1 MRRSKFNRPLTIAL
15 DDRLFEYIK
24 RESDRKEISYAE
36 FVREM
41 LYNFIDDKD
50 ARTKTEVSK

>member
-36 FVREM
+36 FVRDV
-41 LYNFIDDKD
+41 LYNFTNNEET
-50 ARTKTEVSK
+50 RTEMEVSK